1 MGGGAGKG
9 RGGGREGDGPV
20 VAQKKPYLGQIG
32 FFCSKKTYLGQ
43 IGFCC
48 SEKDRVFE
56 ANSKP
61 QTQPE
66 GVGGAGE
73 GRGGGG
79 REGDGPVF
87 AQQKPYRPDRVFLL
101 LKTLSGPDSVFE
113 ANSKPRTQP
122 GGVGGYLGQIGL
134 FCSQKPYLGPIGF
147 LMPIPSPKLGWCGGG
162 ERGRGR
168 ASFCSKKPYLG
179 QIGVFCS
186 KKTISGPDRVFLL

>member
-1 MGGGAGKG
+1 MRGRGEGGARKG
-9 RGGGREGDGPV
+9 T
-20 VAQKKPYLGQIG
+20 GQLLP
-32 FFCSKKTYLGQ
+32 KKTLSGPDRVFLRKKNYLGQ

-73 GRGGGG
+73 GRGGG

-101 LKTLSGPDSVFE
+101 PKTLSGPDRVFD
-113 ANSKPRTQP
+113 ANSKPQT
-122 GGVGGYLGQIGL
+122 GVV
-134 FCSQKPYLGPIGF
+134 
-147 LMPIPSPKLGWCGGG
+147 
-162 ERGRGR
+162 RGRGEG
-168 ASFCSKKPYLG
+168 KGTG
-179 QIGVFCS
+179 QFLL
-186 KKTISGPDRVFLL
+186 KKTLSGPDWGFLFKKTKSGPDRVFLL